1 MHPCRFPSGVAAAG
15 YHLSSPS
22 PHTFRPPIPIR
33 SPAGHLPPVSPINL
47 WGSVSH
53 HASLID
59 LPAAAA
65 ANTVRRW
72 LNPLLQS
79 YTATHLHLMF
89 WFLLRDNGGRRRR
102 CCHCHLPS
110 APMQNHTPGSYILP
124 CLPDLLLFACICILS
139 LSHTHNNFLAY
150 ILLPT
155 CCLFSHVHEHH
166 HHITQVRHAQGVHN
180 VEGDTDHSAYMKPDF
195 FDASITPLG
204 WNQVKL
210 ATLSFPWSCI

>member
-1 MHPCRFPSGVAAAG
+1 MHPCRSPSGVAAAG

-53 HASLID
+53 HASLVD

-139 LSHTHNNFLAY
+139 LSHTHTHAHTNFLALHIY
-150 ILLPT
+150 YPLAYFRMLYMNITITLRRWGMPKVSTTWKATRITAPTWNPTSSTRASLPWAGT
-155 CCLFSHVHEHH
+155 
-166 HHITQVRHAQGVHN
+166 R
-180 VEGDTDHSAYMKPDF
+180 
-195 FDASITPLG
+195 
-204 WNQVKL
+204 
-210 ATLSFPWSCI
+210 